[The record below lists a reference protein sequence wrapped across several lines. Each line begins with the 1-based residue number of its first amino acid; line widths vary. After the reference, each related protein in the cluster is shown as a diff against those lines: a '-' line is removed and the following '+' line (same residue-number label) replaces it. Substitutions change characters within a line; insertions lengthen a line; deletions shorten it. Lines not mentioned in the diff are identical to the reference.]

1 MPADDNASRL
11 DLVDY
16 HVHTARCGHARG
28 EMAAYVEQAM
38 RAGLPEMGFSDHIFL
53 YWLPAGERDLELAM
67 PEDQFGEYVEDVLR
81 LQHEH
86 RAEIDIR
93 LSVEADFI
101 PGHEATLKGILD
113 RYPWDYVL
121 GSVHF
126 IGAWG
131 MDDGRYLS
139 GYDDWDIDALYEQ
152 YFELV
157 LRAAESGHFD
167 TMAHLDLVKKF
178 GHRARNDLA
187 DLYGRVAKRLAAAG
201 VAIEVN
207 TAGLYKPVGEM
218 YPHLDL
224 LTACRKAGV
233 PATLGSDAHAPD
245 EVARDLPLAV
255 EQLRAAGYE
264 RILTFKDRRRDWKPV

>member
-1 MPADDNASRL
+1 MASRL

-16 HVHTARCGHARG
+16 HIHTARCGHAHG
-28 EMAAYVEQAM
+28 EMAQYVERAA

-53 YWLPAGERDLELAM
+53 YWLAPEQRDPELAM
-67 PEDQFGEYVEDVLR
+67 PEADFDAYVQDVFRLRRQFP
-81 LQHEH
+81 
-86 RAEIDIR
+86 EIEIR
-93 LSVEADFI
+93 LAVEADFM
-101 PGHEATLKGILD
+101 PDHEGTLKGILD

-131 MDDGRYLS
+131 LDDSRYLA
-139 GYDDWDIDALYEQ
+139 GYDAWDIDELYEH
-152 YFELV
+152 YFSLI

-187 DLYGRVAKRLAAAG
+187 DLYGRVAKGLARTG

-207 TAGLYKPVGEM
+207 TAGLRKPVGEL

-233 PATLGSDAHAPD
+233 PATLGSDAHAPE
-245 EVARDLPLAV
+245 EVAADFPLAI
-255 EQLRAAGYE
+255 EHLRAAGYD
-264 RILTFKDRRRDWKPV
+264 RVLAYRDRRRDWKPI

>member
-1 MPADDNASRL
+1 VTDRL

-16 HVHTARCGHARG
+16 HIHTARCGHARG
-28 EMAAYVEQAM
+28 DMIAYVQRAI

-53 YWLPAGERDLELAM
+53 YWLPEDARDPTLAM
-67 PEDQFGEYVEDVLR
+67 NEDAFDGYVEDVLR
-81 LQHEH
+81 LRREYPDI
-86 RAEIDIR
+86 EIR
-93 LSVEADFI
+93 LAVEADFI
-101 PGHEATLKGILD
+101 LDHESTLAGILD

-131 MDDGRYLS
+131 MDDSRYLAQ
-139 GYDDWDIDALYEQ
+139 YDAWDIDELYEH
-152 YFELV
+152 YFDLV

-178 GHRARNDLA
+178 GHRARKDLA
-187 DLYGRVAKRLAAAG
+187 DLYERVARRLAAAG

-207 TAGLYKPVGEM
+207 TARLRKPVQEL

-233 PATLGSDAHAPD
+233 PATLGSDAHAPE
-245 EVARDLPLAV
+245 EVAEDFPLAV
-255 EQLRAAGYE
+255 EHLRAAGYE
-264 RILTFKDRRRDWKPV
+264 RILSYRDRRRAWKSI

>member
-1 MPADDNASRL
+1 VADRL

-28 EMAAYVEQAM
+28 EMAAYVERAIG
-38 RAGLPEMGFSDHIFL
+38 AGLPELGFSDHIFL
-53 YWLPAGERDLELAM
+53 YWLPPERRDPELAM
-67 PEDQFGEYVEDVLR
+67 PEDQFDAYVEDVLR
-81 LQHEH
+81 LRHEYP
-86 RAEIDIR
+86 EIAIR
-93 LSVEADFI
+93 LAVEADFI
-101 PGHEATLKGILD
+101 PDQEPTLEGILD

-126 IGAWG
+126 IGEWG
-131 MDDGRYLS
+131 LDDGRYVS
-139 GYDDWDIDALYEQ
+139 GYAAWDIDDLYEH
-152 YFELV
+152 YFDLV

-178 GHRARNDLA
+178 GHRARKDLA
-187 DLYGRVAKRLAAAG
+187 DLYGRVACRLAAAG

-207 TAGLYKPVGEM
+207 TAGLYKPVGEL

-233 PATLGSDAHAPD
+233 PATLGSDAHAPE
-245 EVARDLPLAV
+245 EVARDLPLAI
-255 EQLRAAGYE
+255 EHLRAAGYE
-264 RILTFKDRRRDWKPV
+264 RILTYAGRQRDWKHI

>member
-1 MPADDNASRL
+1 MTTRL

-16 HVHTARCGHARG
+16 HIHTARCGHARG
-28 EMAAYVEQAM
+28 EMAAYVERAIA
-38 RAGLPEMGFSDHIFL
+38 AGLPEMGFSDHIFL
-53 YWLPAGERDLELAM
+53 YWLESDHRDPELAM
-67 PEDQFGEYVEDVLR
+67 TEDQFEAYVEDVLR
-81 LQHEH
+81 LRH
-86 RAEIDIR
+86 AYPEITIR
-93 LSVEADFI
+93 LAVEADFI
-101 PGHEATLKGILD
+101 PDHEATLKDILD

-131 MDDGRYLS
+131 MDDSRYVE
-139 GYDDWDIDALYEQ
+139 GYDAWDIDDLYEH

-157 LRAAESGHFD
+157 PRAAESGHFD

-178 GHRARNDLA
+178 GHRARKELA
-187 DLYGRVAKRLAAAG
+187 DLYERVARRLAASG

-207 TAGLYKPVGEM
+207 TAGLYKPVGEL

-233 PATLGSDAHAPD
+233 PATLGSDAHAPE
-245 EVARDLPLAV
+245 EVARDFPLALSH
-255 EQLRAAGYE
+255 LRAAGYE
-264 RILTFKDRRRDWKPV
+264 RILTYAGRRRDWKRI

>member
-1 MPADDNASRL
+1 MTISL

-16 HVHTARCGHARG
+16 HIHTARCGHARG
-28 EMAAYVEQAM
+28 EMAAYVERAI

-53 YWLPAGERDLELAM
+53 YWLPSDQRDPELAM
-67 PEDQFGEYVEDVLR
+67 SEEQFDGYVEEVLR
-81 LQHEH
+81 LRREH
-86 RAEIDIR
+86 PEITIR
-93 LSVEADFI
+93 LAVEADFI
-101 PGHEATLKGILD
+101 VDQEQTLKGILD

-126 IGAWG
+126 IGDWG
-131 MDDGRYLS
+131 MDDGRYVS
-139 GYDDWDIDALYEQ
+139 RYDEWDIDALYEH
-152 YFELV
+152 YFDLV

-178 GHRARNDLA
+178 GHRSRKDLV
-187 DLYGRVAKRLAAAG
+187 DLYARVAKRLAAAG

-207 TAGLYKPVGEM
+207 TAGLYKPVGEL

-233 PATLGSDAHAPD
+233 PATLGSDAHAPE
-245 EVARDLPLAV
+245 EVGRDFPLAI
-255 EQLRAAGYE
+255 EHLRAAGYE
-264 RILTFKDRRRDWKPV
+264 RIVAYEGRRQSWKSI

>member
-1 MPADDNASRL
+1 
-11 DLVDY
+11 
-16 HVHTARCGHARG
+16 
-28 EMAAYVEQAM
+28 MAQYVERAV

-53 YWLPAGERDLELAM
+53 YWLAPEQRDPELAM
-67 PEDQFGEYVEDVLR
+67 PEADFDAYVQDVFHLRRQFP
-81 LQHEH
+81 
-86 RAEIDIR
+86 EIEIR
-93 LSVEADFI
+93 LAVEADFM
-101 PGHEATLKGILD
+101 PDHEGTLKGILD

-131 MDDGRYLS
+131 LDDSRYLA
-139 GYDDWDIDALYEQ
+139 GYDAWDIDELYEH
-152 YFELV
+152 YFSLI

-178 GHRARNDLA
+178 GHRARKDLA
-187 DLYGRVAKRLAAAG
+187 DLYGRVARGLARTG

-207 TAGLYKPVGEM
+207 TAGLRKPVGEL

-233 PATLGSDAHAPD
+233 PATLGSDAHAPE
-245 EVARDLPLAV
+245 EVAADFPLAI
-255 EQLRAAGYE
+255 EHLRAAGYD
-264 RILTFKDRRRDWKPV
+264 RVLAYRDRRRDWKPI